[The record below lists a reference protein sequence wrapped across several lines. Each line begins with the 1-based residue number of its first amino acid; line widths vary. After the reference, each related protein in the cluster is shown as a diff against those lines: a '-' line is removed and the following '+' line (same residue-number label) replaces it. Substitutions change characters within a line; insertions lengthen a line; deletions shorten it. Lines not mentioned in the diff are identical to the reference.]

1 MAAGGSNTRR
11 GRGEGGN
18 ETEDER
24 AAREWQRWEEE
35 SARAR
40 REQEEKDEEL
50 ARTLDKELNMAAQ
63 QDESGRP
70 SHSQLPRL
78 STGVVGNSGQ
88 W

>member
-1 MAAGGSNTRR
+1 MVT
-11 GRGEGGN
+11 

-24 AAREWQRWEEE
+24 AARELQRWEEE

-50 ARTLDKELNMAAQ
+50 ARTLDLELNMGGGA
-63 QDESGRP
+63 QDEPSRP
-70 SHSQLPRL
+70 SHSQLPPL
-78 STGVVGNSGQ
+78 PGKGVVRNASVGE